1 MCTPIIAACGKQRQ
15 VALLVLV
22 QLGQHYFLLC
32 FLKKI
37 YLHEYTVVV
46 FRYISEECIGSH
58 YRWL

>member
-1 MCTPIIAACGKQRQ
+1 